1 MPPFTACIRFKSM
14 FLLIYIFPVIHIS
27 QFFNVVIFGSP
38 VSGLSI
44 YPSIHRGLAMLLV
57 FFFYIQVN
65 IASALIVMF
74 LYAKQVLQSQKYMY
88 ACLGISVL
96 YFTLVIEMESF
107 FEEHLSF
114 YFWMDVIALR
124 RYNKCACCH

>member
-44 YPSIHRGLAMLLV
+44 HPSIHRGLAILLV

-65 IASALIVMF
+65 ITSALIVMF

-88 ACLGISVL
+88 AWLGMCAIFYISYRNGKL
-96 YFTLVIEMESF
+96 L
-107 FEEHLSF
+107 
-114 YFWMDVIALR
+114 
-124 RYNKCACCH
+124 

>member
-1 MPPFTACIRFKSM
+1 MQKNTSQDVKLMKQTKPP
-14 FLLIYIFPVIHIS
+14 
-27 QFFNVVIFGSP
+27 
-38 VSGLSI
+38 
-44 YPSIHRGLAMLLV
+44 PSIHPSIHPGLAILLV

-124 RYNKCACCH
+124 RYNKRACCH